1 MKTASLLSSGAEIT
15 TVLGASTQFSGTLTF
30 ETSLM
35 IRGSFEGNI
44 EAKGALY
51 MDEGAVVKVGTIR
64 AMSIVVAGSVHG
76 DLEAAD
82 KVELRSTAQVR
93 GNVKT
98 ARLRISDGV
107 LFEGRCEMVRNGD
120 SFDPFAQRAA
130 PQG

>member
-1 MKTASLLSSGAEIT
+1 MKTPSLIGSGAEIT
-15 TVLGASTQFSGTLTF
+15 TILGASTQFSGTLAF
-30 ETSLM
+30 ESSLM
-35 IRGSFEGNI
+35 IRGGFEGNI

-51 MDEGAVVKVGTIR
+51 IDEGAVVKVGTIK

-120 SFDPFAQRAA
+120 AFDPFAERAA
-130 PQG
+130 VQG